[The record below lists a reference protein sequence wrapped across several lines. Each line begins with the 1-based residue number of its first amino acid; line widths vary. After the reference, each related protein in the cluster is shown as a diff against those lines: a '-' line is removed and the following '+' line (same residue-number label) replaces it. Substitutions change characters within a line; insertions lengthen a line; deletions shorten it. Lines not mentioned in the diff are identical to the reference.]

1 MKCAIQQL
9 WVSWMISV
17 WAMEIPM
24 VLGQSQTGQ
33 FTQIEQKLTRG
44 FFFYSSRCKSWQ
56 KSPGF
61 PQKNSQMRG
70 WNGELNPSIASTSMW
85 FQFCYARYFYLVS
98 ILKKTC
104 STPKASSKVL
114 CCYVMFCFLCPP
126 NKYWYQSGGDLK
138 EKIFPQTLRF
148 YPRTTHHPPRCM
160 PPWRTLKPKQFN
172 LWEDR
177 WGVQKNQQ
185 RRTLYGL
192 KSITFWSN
200 CFEQW
205 DVIEWW
211 MIDGWFMI
219 NYFGEAY
226 RGGSMAWLTPCKESF
241 TVWFH
246 QHPGFRADHSFG
258 NKISLPQPVWF
269 SLTMGCFSQTP
280 LENGV
285 RICFFGTCA

>member
-1 MKCAIQQL
+1 MNNPNTGERKNIRYIIPCHEMRYTAVVGIMDDLSLGHGNPNGFGAISDWTIHTNRTKINSRL
-9 WVSWMISV
+9 
-17 WAMEIPM
+17 
-24 VLGQSQTGQ
+24 
-33 FTQIEQKLTRG
+33 
-44 FFFYSSRCKSWQ
+44 FFYSSRCKSWQ

-172 LWEDR
+172 LWEDG

-192 KSITFWSN
+192 KSITFWS
-200 CFEQW
+200 
-205 DVIEWW
+205 
-211 MIDGWFMI
+211 
-219 NYFGEAY
+219 
-226 RGGSMAWLTPCKESF
+226 
-241 TVWFH
+241 
-246 QHPGFRADHSFG
+246 
-258 NKISLPQPVWF
+258 
-269 SLTMGCFSQTP
+269 
-280 LENGV
+280 
-285 RICFFGTCA
+285 